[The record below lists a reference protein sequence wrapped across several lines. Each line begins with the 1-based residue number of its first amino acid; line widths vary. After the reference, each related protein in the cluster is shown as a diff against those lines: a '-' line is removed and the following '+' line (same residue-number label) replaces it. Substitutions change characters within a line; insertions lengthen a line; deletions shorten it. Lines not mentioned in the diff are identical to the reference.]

1 MNIPK
6 DRAIV
11 FLYLFL
17 VIFSLSAYANLSFFV
32 KTPEQLALF
41 QPFKKNLEK
50 TNNFHLGAEYFFVA
64 KAIVAG
70 KGFSN
75 PFQVNTGP
83 TAWTSPVY
91 PLFLALILKFFK
103 TTVRVALVDLIFKNM
118 ILIMTGVLIYEIA
131 KRTLWNIKAYF
142 SLIFYTIWL
151 MGGFWWFFQFTHD
164 TWIVLFFIDSIF
176 LLAVWMWFKPKNA
189 KVFILYGVV
198 SGLAILT
205 NPALGP
211 VCIAIVYKLTHRV
224 NKKILIVPIIIMI
237 AIASIWTVRNYVIFH
252 KLIYIKSNLYYD
264 AYQANYVKDNGIF
277 NKEFFGRHPVWTTKY
292 DTGSEYRKLGELK
305 FVELYKK
312 LFLEK
317 LIKDPYTFLR
327 KVKNRLFA
335 TLLVYYPYSDS
346 LETIFKPVM
355 VILHALPFC
364 ALLLVVFLR
373 KIRYPYIL
381 FAVLIYCIYLTPY
394 ILISCYIR
402 YTVPLVALQILFIV
416 WGIDS
421 VFSKLVK
428 KNNAL
433 TL

>member
-1 MNIPK
+1 MGIPK

-17 VIFSLSAYANLSFFV
+17 VIFSLSAYVNLPWFV
-32 KTPEQLALF
+32 KNQRQSTLF
-41 QPFKKNLEK
+41 SPFKKNLKE
-50 TNNFHLGAEYFFVA
+50 NRNLHLGAEYFFVA

-75 PFQVNTGP
+75 PFQVDTGP

-91 PLFLALILKFFK
+91 PLFLALLLKLFN
-103 TTVRVALVDLIFKNM
+103 TQIQVASVDLIFKNL
-118 ILIMTGVLIYEIA
+118 ILVITGVLIYEVA
-131 KRTLWNIKAYF
+131 KRTLSNIKAYF
-142 SLIFYTIWL
+142 SVIFYTVWL
-151 MGGFWWFFQFTHD
+151 LGFFGWFFQITHD

-176 LLAVWMWFKPKNA
+176 LLAVLMWLKPKNA

-205 NPALGP
+205 NPVLGP
-211 VCIAIVYKLTHRV
+211 VCIAILYKLTHQV
-224 NKKILIVPIIIMI
+224 NKKMLIVPLIIMT
-237 AIASIWTVRNYVIFH
+237 AIASVWTVRNYVAFH

-277 NKEFFGRHPVWTTKY
+277 NARFFGRHPVWTTKY
-292 DTGSEYRKLGELK
+292 DPGSEYRRLGELK

-317 LIKDPYTFLR
+317 LIENPYTFLR

-335 TLLVYYPYSDS
+335 TLLVYYPYADS
-346 LETIFKPVM
+346 WETIFKPV
-355 VILHALPFC
+355 VSILHALPFC
-364 ALLLVVFLR
+364 ALLLIVFLR
-373 KIRYPYIL
+373 KISYPYIL

-402 YTVPLVALQILFIV
+402 YTLPLVPLQILFIV

-421 VFSKLVK
+421 VLGRIGYK
-428 KNNAL
+428 K
-433 TL
+433 

>member
-1 MNIPK
+1 MGIPK

-17 VIFSLSAYANLSFFV
+17 VIFSLSAYVNLPWFV
-32 KTPEQLALF
+32 KNQRQSTLF
-41 QPFKKNLEK
+41 SPFKKNLKE
-50 TNNFHLGAEYFFVA
+50 NRNLHLGAEYFFVA

-75 PFQVNTGP
+75 PFQVDTGP

-91 PLFLALILKFFK
+91 PLFLALLLKLFN
-103 TTVRVALVDLIFKNM
+103 TQIQVASVDLIFKNL
-118 ILIMTGVLIYEIA
+118 ILVITGVLIYEVA
-131 KRTLWNIKAYF
+131 KRTLSNIKAYF
-142 SLIFYTIWL
+142 SVIFYTVWL
-151 MGGFWWFFQFTHD
+151 LGFFGWFFQITHD

-176 LLAVWMWFKPKNA
+176 LLAVLMWLKPKNA

-205 NPALGP
+205 NPVLGP
-211 VCIAIVYKLTHRV
+211 VCIAILYKLTHQV
-224 NKKILIVPIIIMI
+224 NKKMLIVPLIIMT
-237 AIASIWTVRNYVIFH
+237 AIASVWTVRNYVAFH

-264 AYQANYVKDNGIF
+264 AYQANYVKDNGII
-277 NKEFFGRHPVWTTKY
+277 NTTCSARHPVWTTKY
-292 DTGSEYRKLGELK
+292 DPGSEYRRLGELK

-317 LIKDPYTFLR
+317 LIENPYTFLR

-335 TLLVYYPYSDS
+335 TLLVYYPYADS
-346 LETIFKPVM
+346 WETIFKPV
-355 VILHALPFC
+355 VSILHALPFC
-364 ALLLVVFLR
+364 ALLLIVFLR
-373 KIRYPYIL
+373 KISYPYIL

-402 YTVPLVALQILFIV
+402 YTLPLVPLQILFIV

-421 VFSKLVK
+421 VLGRIGYK
-428 KNNAL
+428 K
-433 TL
+433 